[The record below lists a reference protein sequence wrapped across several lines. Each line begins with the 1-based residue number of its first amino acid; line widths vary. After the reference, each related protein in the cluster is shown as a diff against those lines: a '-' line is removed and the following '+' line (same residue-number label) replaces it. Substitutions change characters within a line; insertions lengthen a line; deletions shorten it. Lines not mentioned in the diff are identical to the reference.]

1 MLSQILIFL
10 LDTLLG
16 LFSLA
21 LLLRFFM
28 QLLRAPY
35 RNPLSQFLVALTD
48 FVVRPARRVIPG
60 FSGMDLSTLLLAW
73 LTQCILLTGVHVLQ
87 GYNFGSTIGIAVMG
101 LALLALIE
109 IIKMSLYIILVTVI
123 MQAVLSWFNPHTPLA
138 PMLDSFT
145 RPFLGIFRRRIP
157 SIGNV
162 DLSPLF
168 VLVTIQLLLFVV
180 TGLQREISRLF

>member
-1 MLSQILIFL
+1 MLNQILIFL

-21 LLLRFFM
+21 LLLRFYM

-48 FVVRPARRVIPG
+48 FIVRPARRIIPG
-60 FSGMDLSTLLLAW
+60 YSGIDLSTLLLAW
-73 LTQCILLTGVHVLQ
+73 LAQCMLLTGMLMLQ
-87 GYNFGSTIGIAVMG
+87 GYEFRSNIGIAITG
-101 LALLALIE
+101 LALLGLME
-109 IIKMSLYIILVTVI
+109 IIKMTLYIILVAVI

-138 PMLDSFT
+138 PTLDSFT
-145 RPFLGIFRRRIP
+145 RPFLGIIRRRIP
-157 SIGNV
+157 PIGNV

-168 VLVTIQLLLFVV
+168 VLVIIQLLLFVV
-180 TGLQREISRLF
+180 AGTAKEISLLF

>member
-60 FSGMDLSTLLLAW
+60 FRGMDLSTLLLAW

-101 LALLALIE
+101 LALMALIE
-109 IIKMSLYIILVTVI
+109 IIKMSLYIILVAVI

-157 SIGNV
+157 PIGNV

>member
-35 RNPLSQFLVALTD
+35 RNPLSQFLVAITD
-48 FVVRPARRVIPG
+48 FIVRPARRVIPG

-73 LTQCILLTGVHVLQ
+73 LTQCVLLTGVHVLQ
-87 GYNFGSTIGIAVMG
+87 GYTFSSTIGIAVMG

-109 IIKMSLYIILVTVI
+109 ITKMSLYIILVAVI
-123 MQAVLSWFNPHTPLA
+123 MQAALSWFNPHTPLA
-138 PMLDSFT
+138 PLLDSFT

-157 SIGNV
+157 PIGNV

-180 TGLQREISRLF
+180 TGLQREISRMF

>member
-1 MLSQILIFL
+1 MLNQILIFL

-21 LLLRFFM
+21 LLLRFYM

-48 FVVRPARRVIPG
+48 FIVRPARRVIPG
-60 FSGMDLSTLLLAW
+60 YSGMDLSTLLLAW
-73 LTQCILLTGVHVLQ
+73 LAQCMLLTGMLMLQ
-87 GYNFGSTIGIAVMG
+87 GYEFRSSIGIAITG
-101 LALLALIE
+101 LALLGLME
-109 IIKMSLYIILVTVI
+109 IIKMTLYIFLVAII

-138 PMLDSFT
+138 PTLDSFT
-145 RPFLGIFRRRIP
+145 RPFLGVIRRRIP
-157 SIGNV
+157 PIGNV

-168 VLVTIQLLLFVV
+168 VLVIIQLLLFVV
-180 TGLQREISRLF
+180 AGAIKEISLLF